1 MPPKITDSQRK
12 AVLELLAQGCDRETV
27 AALGGVLI

>member
-12 AVLELLAQGCDRETV
+12 AVIELLAQGFDRETV
-27 AALGGVLI
+27 AAQVGVMI